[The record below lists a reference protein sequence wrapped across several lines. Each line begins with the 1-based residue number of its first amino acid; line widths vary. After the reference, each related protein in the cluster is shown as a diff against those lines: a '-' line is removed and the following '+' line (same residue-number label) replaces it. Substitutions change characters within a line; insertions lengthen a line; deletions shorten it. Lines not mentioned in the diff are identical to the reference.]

1 MKLVVCIDGTWNE
14 ASTRTN
20 VWKLKQDIDASRG
33 SGVQATYIEGIGTVP
48 GTELLGGMFAADFDR
63 PLGLAYRWLVKKT
76 LNAPDGESPE
86 VYLFGF
92 SRGAYIAHT
101 LSWLL
106 AEVGVPRRFAD
117 AIPIATA
124 YANKDDA
131 EVARLKAA
139 GVLPGPRIAML
150 GLWDAVSS
158 PHDFYCGYHDGVPA
172 PNVESVCHAMAT
184 DEKRKLFGVMQY
196 EPSPKVVQM
205 WFSGVHKDVGGGY
218 PDGECELSDMTLGWM
233 KRMAIERGLAFK
245 TEPEDEHG
253 RFDFSSLAKVH
264 NEETPLDPIEER
276 VYREGEKIDRSVRDR
291 VKTQAGYFPSLS
303 SLPMRLAGWLGRQLN
318 A

>member
-33 SGVQATYIEGIGTVP
+33 SGVQATYIDGIGTVP

-63 PLGLAYRWLVKKT
+63 PLGLA
-76 LNAPDGESPE
+76 
-86 VYLFGF
+86 
-92 SRGAYIAHT
+92 
-101 LSWLL
+101 
-106 AEVGVPRRFAD
+106 
-117 AIPIATA
+117 
-124 YANKDDA
+124 
-131 EVARLKAA
+131 
-139 GVLPGPRIAML
+139 
-150 GLWDAVSS
+150 
-158 PHDFYCGYHDGVPA
+158 
-172 PNVESVCHAMAT
+172 
-184 DEKRKLFGVMQY
+184 
-196 EPSPKVVQM
+196 
-205 WFSGVHKDVGGGY
+205 
-218 PDGECELSDMTLGWM
+218 
-233 KRMAIERGLAFK
+233 FK
-245 TEPEDEHG
+245 TEPEDEHC

-303 SLPMRLAGWLGRQLN
+303 SLPTRLAGWLGRQLN